1 MLATLLFYLIVLLTV
16 IWGFKVGL
24 TRAGKLTAT
33 LFVIGYFPLWTL
45 EATLRACGSV
55 PAGYAKFMPA
65 TVFLV
70 EAVIGAVVMGAI
82 WKKLAE
88 RYPALDDS
96 PTMIGMPRLNAVCG
110 AILGCAAGFLLAAMI
125 FCLAALLPVEIPL
138 LGRRNVVLRARGVTL
153 GEARFVNALALCD
166 TASVEKDQQESIERQ
181 MKLPEA
187 QTEDGSE
194 PNAKIEPKKSAPPR
208 RIPSAAERTAVPTL
222 SQPRGSSSVYGNA
235 IQRAKKTTR
244 DAEKSRSNLDEYQ

>member
-1 MLATLLFYLIVLLTV
+1 MLATVIFYLIVLLTV
-16 IWGFKVGL
+16 IWGLKVGL
-24 TRAGKLTAT
+24 TRAGKLAAT

-45 EATLRACGSV
+45 EATLRACGSI

-65 TVFLV
+65 TVFLI
-70 EAVIGAVVMGAI
+70 EAIAGAAILGAI

-88 RYPALDDS
+88 KYPALDDS

-110 AILGCAAGFLLAAMI
+110 AILGGAAGFLLAATI

-138 LGRRNVVLRARGVTL
+138 LGRRNVVLRARGVSL
-153 GEARFVNALALCD
+153 GAARFVNGVVPCS
-166 TASVEKDQQESIERQ
+166 TASVEKAQREYAERL
-181 MKLPEA
+181 MPLPEVRPEA
-187 QTEDGSE
+187 E
-194 PNAKIEPKKSAPPR
+194 PEPKPEPKAKPR

-235 IQRAKKTTR
+235 IRRAKKTTR
-244 DAEKSRSNLDEYQ
+244 DAEKSRSNLDQ